1 MSKRKR
7 KPGDSSRRR
16 SDQFKTRRG
25 RVTGVLVTD
34 CPGCRLCELLG
45 RGGGIPASGW
55 LVGDDG
61 PPHSEEPGAVHSGPL
76 FDQTPV
82 AARSDLP
89 WTF

>member
-7 KPGDSSRRR
+7 KPGGSSRRR

-25 RVTGVLVTD
+25 RVDILVTD

-45 RGGGIPASGW
+45 RAGGIPASGW

-61 PPHSEEPGAVHSGPL
+61 PPYSEEPGAINSGPF
-76 FDQTPV
+76 FDQTPSSTW
-82 AARSDLP
+82 SDLP
-89 WTF
+89 WTV

>member
-16 SDQFKTRRG
+16 SDQFKAGRG
-25 RVTGVLVTD
+25 GGVSVLVTD

-45 RGGGIPASGW
+45 RDLTIPVSGW

-61 PPHSEEPGAVHSGPL
+61 PPYSEEPGATNSGPS
-76 FDQTPV
+76 FDQTPSLTW
-82 AARSDLP
+82 SDLP
-89 WTF
+89 WKV

>member
-1 MSKRKR
+1 MSKSRAA
-7 KPGDSSRRR
+7 RRR
-16 SDQFKTRRG
+16 SDQFKARRG
-25 RVTGVLVTD
+25 RVTTVLVTD

-45 RGGGIPASGW
+45 RDMTGIPVSGW

-61 PPHSEEPGAVHSGPL
+61 PPYSEEPGAINSGPF

-89 WTF
+89 WIF